1 MHVCNWN
8 RIKNP
13 ALKSAIPTLANQ
25 ESLVSLPSFFYADQ
39 PGQWRGCGLLFTKQS
54 LGADFHWPKNKKHKH
69 THSAFC
75 FPKQHACVCQARK
88 QLGKSL
94 LSAHRS
100 QNFELKNLLQNCGC
114 WISSATSG
122 RSCPT
127 CLEKKPMMQDQIN
140 TIHDISHN
148 NNTYVKLSQ
157 YLPNPTLNPTNQCT
171 ARHPLNYNWSLP
183 SLKIRSSLSSKTIQN
198 LKKTNSYP
206 N

>member
-1 MHVCNWN
+1 MTRMWV
-8 RIKNP
+8 
-13 ALKSAIPTLANQ
+13 ALHQTITWSGFPLAK
-25 ESLVSLPSFFYADQ
+25 
-39 PGQWRGCGLLFTKQS
+39 KQ
-54 LGADFHWPKNKKHKH
+54 KHKH

-94 LSAHRS
+94 LSARRS
-100 QNFELKNLLQNCGC
+100 QNFELKNLLQDCGC
-114 WISSATSG
+114 WISSATSA

-127 CLEKKPMMQDQIN
+127 CLEKITMMQDQIN
-140 TIHDISHN
+140 YMMIIITSHN
-148 NNTYVKLSQ
+148 NNNNIYVKLSQ
-157 YLPNPTLNPTNQCT
+157 YLLNPTLNPTNQCT

-183 SLKIRSSLSSKTIQN
+183 SLKIRSSLSSKAIQN